1 MCKYCQDGVPVVS
14 GEMLSNE
21 LKNNINENKERIISL
36 EELDNICRESIGNI
50 NSNLNKIL
58 IFHKFME
65 CISSL
70 HLNKYINIKDVNI
83 NLSINNKELDIFIK
97 ENKAVILCKDTS
109 LIYLGYYNNETNDI
123 KLIKVLDVA
132 DENICDNLNNF
143 IK

>member
-1 MCKYCQDGVPVVS
+1 
-14 GEMLSNE
+14 
-21 LKNNINENKERIISL
+21 
-36 EELDNICRESIGNI
+36 
-50 NSNLNKIL
+50 
-58 IFHKFME
+58 ME

-70 HLNKYINIKDVNI
+70 HLNKYVNIKDVNI

-97 ENKAVILCKDTS
+97 ENKAVILCKETS

>member
-1 MCKYCQDGVPVVS
+1 MKI
-14 GEMLSNE
+14 
-21 LKNNINENKERIISL
+21 KRERVISL

-70 HLNKYINIKDVNI
+70 HLNKYVNIKDVNI
-83 NLSINNKELDIFIK
+83 NLSINNKE
-97 ENKAVILCKDTS
+97 NKAVILCKETS

-123 KLIKVLDVA
+123 KLIKVLDVV